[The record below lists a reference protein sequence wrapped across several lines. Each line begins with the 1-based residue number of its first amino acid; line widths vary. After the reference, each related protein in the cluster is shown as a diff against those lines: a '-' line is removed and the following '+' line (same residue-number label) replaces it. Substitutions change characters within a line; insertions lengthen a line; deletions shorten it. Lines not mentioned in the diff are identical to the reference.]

1 MASEQEILV
10 EQGEQAETLLADP
23 VFSSVVNEL
32 VDQTFQSFVNS
43 QPQEADKREQSYR
56 HYRALVDVVSTLK
69 QRVAVR
75 DGIVDANNKEMD
87 HE

>member
-1 MASEQEILV
+1 MATEQEILV

-32 VDQTFQSFVNS
+32 VDQAFQSFVNS

>member
-1 MASEQEILV
+1 MATEQEILV
-10 EQGEQAETLLADP
+10 EQGEQAETLLANP

-32 VDQTFQSFVNS
+32 VDQAFQSFVNS